1 MPPRACLPACLPSPP
16 TRYRNVPSAAILVQP
31 RKRHGRKRWQRT
43 SGSFLNRDPS
53 VEPRNDIVLFPTAR
67 GSRICACALFVAPTL
82 LPACRPHLPPEGKVP
97 PCIGSCHFTSGSG
110 RAPGSLDVTPRKG
123 ERVRRGERMPQAQRC
138 PLGTRQAGTMR
149 GPHPHHSQEQPAL
162 QSLDTHPVD
171 PNGCLLLCKR
181 LRPAGVVGTE
191 RGLPAPWRG
200 RPMRPWPLL
209 LLLCLPPLDSR
220 THLQDPPGPQNGSA
234 PSAAPAETPSPPPAT
249 SSEAPSLSL
258 NLGLNFKFKV
268 RSQGK
273 ARAGEGSGSGS
284 SGTPSAKPR
293 LAPTRTPGQAK
304 TLWPE
309 AVAGSGWPGPGA
321 VSEDPPPPPP
331 PSSGSVLWPWGSP
344 TLRPPLPLWPKLTE
358 RGLTIPLSGEGAAD
372 KEDEGK
378 ELEFKI
384 DIDLTAG
391 LGKDGTSNGSSS
403 NGSNNGG
410 RRFPIFPGF
419 SLGISEIASKLG
431 APGLFGAPLPSQVW
445 EPPEWNGTGGGES
458 PPTPEWILGPGLA
471 SSIPGSEGSF
481 AAALPGCLPGDRPAD
496 CGSPLPALSSSS
508 WLLQP
513 SVPLFVPLHS
523 DWNSAQA
530 AWGPAWEAHVFGAG
544 SLFALMALL
553 SLLALLALPCRCP
566 ASCKLLA
573 LLHLL
578 LTAAGAARAL
588 LLFGEACGQ
597 LELLPD
603 IAVRLLHDL
612 ALPCLTSALATALLL
627 LSRRSQANSSSARAA
642 HRLRHP
648 CLLAG
653 LMLLHFSVATGAVL
667 AADLLQQFSFL
678 LLASR
683 GLFALLA
690 AILSCALLVFLCV
703 ARVDKTQAY
712 DLKATSCPQ
721 CPFGDVRR
729 WKRAARVAVLS
740 AFFGLLTTGLHSY
753 AILHALGFGLNSE
766 LFSPWPWWALQLAG
780 RLCEAGMGLP
790 LACLGLC
797 PLFCSASEPW
807 CRCCRCCCRDRSPD
821 HGGAKAAKAQLLPNN
836 FQWSLSQ
843 HEKLVICDT
852 VIARSESDYLPL
864 YTVSD
869 ATPDTSLDPTVDFRP
884 PSPIDLRRSIDEALC
899 GEGFFPEGG
908 PLYAPSTFSLCLTSM
923 GSGPSRVSSCL
934 ELEPSTTTV
943 AAGGSSVTLSVPDT
957 PMSSPGPWR
966 GASTASIAS
975 SSGNGSPCKHCS
987 TAEEEDPSSSLP
999 VAPDPSNEESPPRSP
1014 PPPGRQFWVLTPVSQ
1029 HSLASMAEGQPAVDT
1044 ALLQKEFMAV
1054 CRQIDTLSV
1063 SSETIDL

>member
-1 MPPRACLPACLPSPP
+1 MASGGPFLSREGGGGAPSSSLRLLLLLLLLGKAPPPP
-16 TRYRNVPSAAILVQP
+16 KP
-31 RKRHGRKRWQRT
+31 
-43 SGSFLNRDPS
+43 
-53 VEPRNDIVLFPTAR
+53 
-67 GSRICACALFVAPTL
+67 
-82 LPACRPHLPPEGKVP
+82 
-97 PCIGSCHFTSGSG
+97 
-110 RAPGSLDVTPRKG
+110 G
-123 ERVRRGERMPQAQRC
+123 ERERAGQAF
-138 PLGTRQAGTMR
+138 AA
-149 GPHPHHSQEQPAL
+149 S
-162 QSLDTHPVD
+162 
-171 PNGCLLLCKR
+171 GCV
-181 LRPAGVVGTE
+181 RPAGVVGAE
-191 RGLPAPWRG
+191 RGLTAAWRG
-200 RPMRPWPLL
+200 RPMRPWPLPLVL
-209 LLLCLPPLDSR
+209 LLLCLPPLGSGAP
-220 THLQDPPGPQNGSA
+220 LQAPPGPQNGSA

-273 ARAGEGSGSGS
+273 ARAGEGSGS

-293 LAPTRTPGQAK
+293 TAPTRTPGQAK
-304 TLWPE
+304 TPGGRAWPE
-309 AVAGSGWPGPGA
+309 AGSGWPGPRV
-321 VSEDPPPPPP
+321 VSDDPP
-331 PSSGSVLWPWGSP
+331 PSSGPVLWPWGGP

-358 RGLTIPLSGEGAAD
+358 RGLTIPLNGEGAAD

-391 LGKDGTSNGSSS
+391 LGKDGAGNGSSG
-403 NGSNNGG
+403 NGGNNGG

-445 EPPEWNGTGGGES
+445 EPPEWNGTGGGGS
-458 PPTPEWILGPGLA
+458 PPTSEWVLGPGLA

-481 AAALPGCLPGDRPAD
+481 AAALPGCFPGDRPAD

-627 LSRRSQANSSSARAA
+627 LSRRSQAKSSSARAA
-642 HRLRHP
+642 DRLRHP
-648 CLLAG
+648 GLLAA
-653 LMLLHFSVATGAVL
+653 LLLLHFSVATGAVL

-690 AILSCALLVFLCV
+690 AVLSCAVLVFLCL
-703 ARVDKTQAY
+703 ARVDKTQGY
-712 DLKATSCPQ
+712 DLKDTSCPQ
-721 CPFGDVRR
+721 CPFGDVQR
-729 WKRAARVAVLS
+729 WKRAARAAVSS
-740 AFFGLLTTGLHSY
+740 AFFGLLTAGLHSY
-753 AILHALGFGLNSE
+753 AILHALGFGLSSE
-766 LFSPWPWWALQLAG
+766 LFGPWPWWALQLAG

-807 CRCCRCCCRDRSPD
+807 CRCCRCCCGDRSPD
-821 HGGAKAAKAQLLPNN
+821 HGGGKAAKAQLLPNN

-864 YTVSD
+864 YSVSEAAPD
-869 ATPDTSLDPTVDFRP
+869 ATLDPTADFRP

-899 GEGFFPEGG
+899 GEGYFPEGG

-934 ELEPSTTTV
+934 ELAPSTATA
-943 AAGGSSVTLSVPDT
+943 AAGGSSMTLSVPDT
-957 PMSSPGPWR
+957 PLSSPGLWR
-966 GASTASIAS
+966 GASTASVTS
-975 SSGNGSPCKHCS
+975 STSGSPCKRCS
-987 TAEEEDPSSSLP
+987 TAEGEDPSCSSSP
-999 VAPDPSNEESPPRSP
+999 VGPGPSNGESPPRSP

-1029 HSLASMAEGQPAVDT
+1029 QSLASVAEGQPAVDT